1 MATPLVG
8 VAIAIPEPVASEVT
22 AWRIRAGDPHAT
34 SIPAH
39 VTIVPPV
46 RVADIEAVQQH
57 LAGVAAQSAPFRI
70 RLRGTG
76 TFRPVSPVV
85 FLALAEGISACEQL
99 QARARSGP
107 LAVDLSFP
115 YHPHVTVA
123 HGVDDTR
130 LDEIFETLAQYESVF
145 AVAGFDLYEHG
156 PDGVW
161 RSRAS
166 FTFAD

>member
-1 MATPLVG
+1 MATPLLG
-8 VAIAIPEPVASEVT
+8 VAIAVPEPVASEVT
-22 AWRIRAGDPHAT
+22 AWRTRLGDPHAT

-46 RVADIEAVQQH
+46 RSADVGAVEAH
-57 LAGVAAQSAPFRI
+57 LADVAAQTAPFRI

-107 LAVDLSFP
+107 LAIEVSFP

-123 HGVDDTR
+123 HGVDDSA
-130 LDEIFETLAQYESVF
+130 LDEAFDALAYYDAVF
-145 AVAGFDLYEHG
+145 VVDCVHLYEHG
-156 PDGVW
+156 SDGVW
-161 RSRAS
+161 RARRS
-166 FTFAD
+166 FTFGG

>member
-22 AWRIRAGDPHAT
+22 AWRIRAGDPHAE

-46 RVADIEAVQQH
+46 RVADVDAVQDH
-57 LAGVAAQSAPFRI
+57 LAAVAAQTAAFRI

-107 LAVDLSFP
+107 LAVELSFP
-115 YHPHVTVA
+115 FHPHVTVA
-123 HGVDDTR
+123 QGVDDQQ
-130 LDEIFETLAQYESVF
+130 LDEIFDALAHYEAVFSVT
-145 AVAGFDLYEHG
+145 GFDLYEHG
-156 PDGVW
+156 ADAVW

-166 FTFAD
+166 FTFAV